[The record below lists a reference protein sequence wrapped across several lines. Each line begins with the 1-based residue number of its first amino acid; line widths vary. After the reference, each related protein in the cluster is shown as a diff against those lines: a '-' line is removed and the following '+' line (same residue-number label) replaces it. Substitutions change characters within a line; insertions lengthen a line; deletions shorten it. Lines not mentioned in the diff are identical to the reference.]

1 MQWVTK
7 SLKGK
12 TLYMLMSASARAHRS
27 KLRQALNKE
36 LDVWVQRERDMEVA
50 HNLSAEI
57 RAEKVVFIR
66 QEQAK
71 LRKALRA
78 LDRGFGRQR
87 AWSQGKLLY

>member
-1 MQWVTK
+1 
-7 SLKGK
+7 
-12 TLYMLMSASARAHRS
+12 
-27 KLRQALNKE
+27 
-36 LDVWVQRERDMEVA
+36 VA
-50 HNLSAEI
+50 
-57 RAEKVVFIR
+57 FIR